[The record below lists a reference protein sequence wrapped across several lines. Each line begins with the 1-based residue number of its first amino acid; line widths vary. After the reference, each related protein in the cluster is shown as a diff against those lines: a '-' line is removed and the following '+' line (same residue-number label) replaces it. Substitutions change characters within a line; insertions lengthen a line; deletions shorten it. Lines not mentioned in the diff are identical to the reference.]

1 MTQEEHDQNGRTA
14 DGYASRRQYLRLTG
28 AVGVASIAGC
38 QDSSG
43 GDGETATST
52 ETATESPTATATE
65 DSSGGL
71 ATNEDQSASA
81 DIQSTLIA
89 TWRGT
94 DPTSSITLQWLAKGD
109 GAQDSVPVTLS
120 PTGADGSTSE
130 VETGTAQFG
139 DSEIQRHRAEPTDL
153 QPDTEYRVQIGD
165 TDLDPVIR
173 TAPETL
179 TAPITFAEGG
189 DLGSGGETVKL
200 HEQAAEWDPLF
211 AFVGGDLAYADGV
224 NTRKWLSFL
233 DMWNENMRSG
243 DRLIPIVAAI
253 GDHEVAAS
261 QNKTTNDPSDAPF
274 FNALFDNPEREQAYW
289 AFDAGDYLSM
299 LVLDSTQTAAVG
311 GAQTRWL
318 DKRLTERTDR
328 QHLMAAK
335 HIPAYPSAKAIHAL
349 GTDAIREHW
358 VPLFEEYDVD
368 IVFEHDGH
376 AYKRTHRLRGG
387 ETDAENGIQYVGDGG
402 WGQHLRDPKSTEERP
417 YLKQSE
423 GSHNVLGVTIRPDG
437 TRSVRAVDPD
447 GNTIDEFE
455 Q

>member
-1 MTQEEHDQNGRTA
+1 MTQEEGDQDGSETN
-14 DGYASRRQYLRLTG
+14 GYASRRQYLRLTG
-28 AVGVASIAGC
+28 AVSVAGIAGC

-43 GDGETATST
+43 GDGKTATST

-71 ATNEDQSASA
+71 ATNEDQSAST
-81 DIQSTLIA
+81 DVQSTLVA

-109 GAQDSVPVTLS
+109 DATESVPVTLS
-120 PTGADGSTSE
+120 PTGDDGSTSE
-130 VETGTAQFG
+130 VETEIATFG
-139 DSEIQRHRAEPTDL
+139 DSEIRRHRAEPTDL
-153 QPDTEYRVQIGD
+153 NSDTEYRVQIGD

-173 TAPETL
+173 TAPEKL
-179 TAPITFAEGG
+179 TEPITFVEGG
-189 DLGSGGETVKL
+189 DLGSGESTRKL
-200 HEQAAEWDPLF
+200 HEQAASWDPLF
-211 AFVGGDLAYADGV
+211 AFIGGDLAYADGV
-224 NTRKWLSFL
+224 NRRKWLNFL

-261 QNKTTNDPSDAPF
+261 QNKTANDPSDAPL
-274 FNALFDNPEREQAYW
+274 FNTLFDNPEREQAYW
-289 AFDAGDYLSM
+289 TFDAGDYLSM
-299 LVLDSTQTAAVG
+299 VVLDSTQTAEVG

-335 HIPAYPSAKAIHAL
+335 HVPAYPSAKAIHAL

-376 AYKRTHRLRGG
+376 AYKRTHLLRGG

-402 WGQHLRDPKSTEERP
+402 WGQHIRDPKPDRS
-417 YLKQSE
+417 YLKKSE
-423 GSHNVLGVTIRPDG
+423 GTNNVLEVTIRPDG